1 MDDGASFLDAL
12 VAEQLRAP
20 AGEDAGLLTHDME
33 GRPRPQS
40 SVLIDIG
47 KRHELF
53 RDHGGDAYAKVRTG
67 NRLAVVAVCGSEYRE
82 ILGREFFAATG
93 KGANRNAVGDAVST
107 LAAIAKYEGAR
118 EAVFLRVADTG
129 DGIEI
134 DIGDDTGDAVI
145 VTAGEWR
152 IGRPSVN
159 FRRSGKP
166 QGLPRPGN
174 ADFGKI
180 WSHVNV
186 SEEDRPLV
194 AAWLLAAMRPR
205 GPYPI
210 ALLIG
215 EQGTG
220 KSSTSRALKRLT
232 DPSAVMLRGPP
243 REDRDLLVAAIS
255 SWCVALDNLS
265 GINPQLSDCLCRLST
280 GGGFSA
286 RKLYSDTDE
295 TLLEVQRPAII
306 NGIDDIANRPDLA
319 DRCLH
324 LLLPPLA
331 SRRTEAEMAR
341 AFDADAP
348 GIFAALLDGLALA
361 AKSHAA
367 VRLEKPPRMADFA
380 AWAVAGL
387 PALGIT
393 GAAFLDAYQRNRAEL
408 AELAV
413 EASPVASALVAY
425 MDSRD
430 KWEGSSADLL
440 GRLADASPGAAGG
453 QSWPRSPK
461 GLLGALRR
469 VAPALRAA
477 GITVADGRTRHART
491 VTVCKARLDV
501 SQASQVSRS
510 QQYQGLEAEPQ
521 SVTMCHPKHTDVS
534 QASQVSS
541 ETRASDA
548 CDTCD
553 ALKPTMHSVPVAAAC
568 LRCGGEGCGWCRPR
582 VAS

>member
-1 MDDGASFLDAL
+1 MSAGAGFLDAL
-12 VAEQLRAP
+12 VAEQMRTP
-20 AGEDAGLLTHDME
+20 AGKNASLLTHDLE
-33 GRPRPQS
+33 GKPRPQS
-40 SVLIDIG
+40 AVLIDIG

-53 RDHGGDAYAKVRTG
+53 RDHGGDAYARVRTG
-67 NRLAVVAVCGSEYRE
+67 NRLAVVAVGGSEYRE
-82 ILGREFFAATG
+82 ILGREYFAATG

-107 LAAIAKYEGAR
+107 LSAIAKYEGAS
-118 EAVFLRVADTG
+118 EAVFLRVADAAH
-129 DGIEI
+129 GIEI

-145 VTAGEWR
+145 VTAGGWR
-152 IGRPSVN
+152 IGRASVN

-174 ADFGKI
+174 ADFSKI
-180 WSHVNV
+180 WRHVNV
-186 SEEDRPLV
+186 AEEDRPLI

-232 DPSAVMLRGPP
+232 DPSTVMLRGPP

-295 TLLEVQRPAII
+295 TLLEIQRPAII

-324 LLLPPLA
+324 LLLPPLQ

-341 AFDADAP
+341 DFAADAP
-348 GIFAALLDGLALA
+348 GIFAALLNGLALA
-361 AKSHAA
+361 VKDHAT

-380 AWAVAGL
+380 TWAVAGL
-387 PALGIT
+387 PALGFT
-393 GAAFLDAYQRNRAEL
+393 GAAFLDAYQRNRAHL
-408 AELAV
+408 ADLAV
-413 EASPVASALVAY
+413 EASPVASALLTFMGA
-425 MDSRD
+425 RD
-430 KWEGSSADLL
+430 NWAGSSADLL
-440 GRLADASPGAAGG
+440 GRLADTSPGAAGS

-469 VAPALRAA
+469 VAPALRSA
-477 GITVADGRTRHART
+477 GITVTQRKTEARNL
-491 VTVCKARLDV
+491 VEVCKAGKDV
-501 SQASQVSRS
+501 PDVPDVPATPFKAGASGA
-510 QQYQGLEAEPQ
+510 YGLA
-521 SVTMCHPKHTDVS
+521 DVPDVP
-534 QASQVSS
+534 A
-541 ETRASDA
+541 ETRITGASGA
-548 CDTCD
+548 SGT
-553 ALKPTMHSVPVAAAC
+553 LKPPMHGGPVAAAC
-568 LRCGGEGCGWCRPR
+568 LRCLGDGCRWCTPRLRP
-582 VAS
+582 